1 MAWVERT
8 RGFPGLDWLLHC
20 FEIIIIL
27 HGPEEQWMDS
37 FDEARDKGIIAS
49 VSDRGKR
56 MRTDNPLINGED
68 HSERLNY

>member
-37 FDEARDKGIIAS
+37 FDDARDKGIIAS
-49 VSDRGKR
+49 VSDRGK
-56 MRTDNPLINGED
+56 G
-68 HSERLNY
+68 